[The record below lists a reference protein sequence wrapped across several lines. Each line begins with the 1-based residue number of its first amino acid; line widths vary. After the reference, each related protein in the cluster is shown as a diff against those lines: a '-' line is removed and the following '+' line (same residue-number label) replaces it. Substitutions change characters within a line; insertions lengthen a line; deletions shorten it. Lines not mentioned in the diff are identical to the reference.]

1 MALEQNPLVPNK
13 WNLKGGLDLLI
24 FYKGKIGQMM
34 VVKFSCSNGYYF
46 ITHVTLTVSP
56 WISPNPLE
64 SYFSLLS

>member
-46 ITHVTLTVSP
+46 ITC
-56 WISPNPLE
+56 NPDSGPLDVPK
-64 SYFSLLS
+64 SSGVIL